1 MQAHRSIS
9 VCRFLVVLLVAQPLL
24 AFQSPLSD
32 ESVREA
38 YFLGQ
43 RRDGSLEKLTES
55 YSRRFPLPQTGPYIS
70 SVSLAT
76 PFLVAAQS
84 SSKQTANYSAQ
95 QAALDHR
102 DAGAETVQVTVEI
115 QLTDS
120 YSQFLSVKP
129 APHRSGQRAESP
141 AGLVLR
147 SGGFWKDF
155 EVHLQ
160 NGEHALQPSAVDGR
174 PNYRCDEHG
183 ACTLTGATLRYDFP
197 AATFAADSASITV
210 DPPEGASVSAD
221 FDLSRLR

>member
-1 MQAHRSIS
+1 MQAHRSTRL
-9 VCRFLVVLLVAQPLL
+9 CRFLVVLLLAQPLL

-43 RRDGSLEKLTES
+43 RRDGSLEKLAES

-70 SVSLAT
+70 SVILAT

-95 QAALDHR
+95 QAAADHR
-102 DAGAETVQVTVEI
+102 DAGDETVQVTVEI

-120 YSQFLSVKP
+120 YSQFLPVKP
-129 APHRSGQRAESP
+129 ARSGQHGESP

-147 SGGFWKDF
+147 SGDFWKDF

-183 ACTLTGATLRYDFP
+183 GCTLTGATLRYDFP
-197 AATFAADSASITV
+197 AATFAADAATITV
-210 DPPEGASVSAD
+210 NPPEGPSVSAD
-221 FDLSRLR
+221 FELSRLR

>member
-1 MQAHRSIS
+1 MQAHRSTRL
-9 VCRFLVVLLVAQPLL
+9 CRFLAVLLLAQPLL

-43 RRDGSLEKLTES
+43 RRDGSLEKLAES

-70 SVSLAT
+70 SVILAT

-95 QAALDHR
+95 QAAADHR
-102 DAGAETVQVTVEI
+102 DAGDETVQVTVEI

-120 YSQFLSVKP
+120 YSQFLPVKP
-129 APHRSGQRAESP
+129 ARSGQRGESP

-147 SGGFWKDF
+147 SGDFWKDF

-183 ACTLTGATLRYDFP
+183 GCTLTGATLRYDFP
-197 AATFAADSASITV
+197 AATFAADAATITV
-210 DPPEGASVSAD
+210 NPPEGASVNAD
-221 FDLSRLR
+221 FDLSQLR